1 MLPTPSERK
10 QPARRKSQSGSA
22 QVGLSP
28 ELIEKRTKRH
38 LEELERT
45 NYTEPAV
52 SLAGIGVGESAASA
66 RGRARETISDK
77 RVIEGAPRKK
87 TQSKNV
93 RDALVYRKNL
103 ATLIEES
110 GIARLPP
117 SVPTYLTAV
126 APPPTEPPRL
136 LCTVCGYWGRYK
148 CRRCSMA
155 YCDRNCEE
163 THNDTRCERR
173 MY

>member
-1 MLPTPSERK
+1 MAPSERK
-10 QPARRKSQSGSA
+10 QPARRKSQGGTTYNA
-22 QVGLSP
+22 LSP
-28 ELIEKRTKRH
+28 ELLQKRTKRH

-45 NYTEPAV
+45 NYTEPTA
-52 SLAGIGVGESAASA
+52 SLAGIGLGESAASA

-77 RVIEGAPRKK
+77 RIIDGGARKK
-87 TQSKNV
+87 AQSKNV

-110 GIARLPP
+110 GIAKLPP
-117 SVPTYLTAV
+117 NVPTYLTAA

-148 CRRCSMA
+148 CQRCSMA
-155 YCDRNCEE
+155 YCDKNCEE
-163 THNDTRCERR
+163 THNDTLCERR
-173 MY
+173 LY

>member
-1 MLPTPSERK
+1 MPPTERK
-10 QPARRKSQSGSA
+10 QPRRSTQTSAA

-28 ELIEKRTKRH
+28 EVIAKRNKRH

-45 NYTEPAV
+45 NYTEPTISV
-52 SLAGIGVGESAASA
+52 AGISFGEAGMSA

-77 RVIEGAPRKK
+77 RPTKSSAKKK

-110 GIARLPP
+110 GIAQLP
-117 SVPTYLTAV
+117 SDVPTYLTAT
-126 APPPTEPPRL
+126 APPPVEPPRL

-155 YCDRNCEE
+155 YCDKKCED

-173 MY
+173 VF